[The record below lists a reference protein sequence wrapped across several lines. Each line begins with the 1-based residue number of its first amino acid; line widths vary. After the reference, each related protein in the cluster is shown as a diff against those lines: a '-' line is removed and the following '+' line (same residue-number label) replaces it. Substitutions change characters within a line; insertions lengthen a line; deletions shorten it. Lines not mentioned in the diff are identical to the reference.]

1 MYFLNIKVLYILYIL
16 SFQYNNNFYF
26 KCMGNRTEAPKKK
39 NQYGTTKGSSK
50 STSGYLSKLIEI
62 KILKRY

>member
-39 NQYGTTKGSSK
+39 INMELPKDPVNLLLGIYPN
-50 STSGYLSKLIEI
+50 
-62 KILKRY
+62 